1 MTAPSIHH
9 INLFDSLFGGG
20 MWSFGTMLWRATMR
34 HLVIPGRHFARL
46 CISSLVHEQ
55 FMMASCSQSVAAIP
69 DPLGIWTPHLNDAI
83 NSNGLEMTSLFH
95 FFPPLSCFCFYSA
108 ALSRWGG
115 GRDGLWI
122 PVTAKCLWSWS
133 SNVGDRPI
141 NGLSKKKFNNLA
153 FIFYGF
159 LSFCL
164 FMEDYIR
171 NCLWD
176 YWDLFNLQ
184 I

>member
-1 MTAPSIHH
+1 MAPSIHH

-46 CISSLVHEQ
+46 CISSLVHER

-83 NSNGLEMTSLFH
+83 NSNGSENDISFA
-95 FFPPLSCFCFYSA
+95 FYFLLCPAFASVLL
-108 ALSRWGG
+108 LSRWEG

-122 PVTAKCLWSWS
+122 PVAAKYLWSWS
-133 SNVGDRPI
+133 SYVGDRPI
-141 NGLSKKKFNNLA
+141 NGLSKKKFNNL
-153 FIFYGF
+153 IDIH
-159 LSFCL
+159 LLLIS
-164 FMEDYIR
+164 
-171 NCLWD
+171 
-176 YWDLFNLQ
+176 
-184 I
+184 

>member
-46 CISSLVHEQ
+46 CISSLVHER

-83 NSNGLEMTSLFH
+83 NSNGLENDISFPFFSSSVLLLF
-95 FFPPLSCFCFYSA
+95 LFCCSKQV
-108 ALSRWGG
+108 R
-115 GRDGLWI
+115 GREGWTLD
-122 PVTAKCLWSWS
+122 T
-133 SNVGDRPI
+133 R
-141 NGLSKKKFNNLA
+141 
-153 FIFYGF
+153 YG
-159 LSFCL
+159 
-164 FMEDYIR
+164 
-171 NCLWD
+171 
-176 YWDLFNLQ
+176 
-184 I
+184 